1 MMEFM
6 FAEWI
11 NEKYLEWRGDP
22 YSLQIM
28 LGHSTMAMVKK
39 YLAIARSDLAH
50 FHRLA
55 SPVANWRL

>member
-1 MMEFM
+1 MEFM